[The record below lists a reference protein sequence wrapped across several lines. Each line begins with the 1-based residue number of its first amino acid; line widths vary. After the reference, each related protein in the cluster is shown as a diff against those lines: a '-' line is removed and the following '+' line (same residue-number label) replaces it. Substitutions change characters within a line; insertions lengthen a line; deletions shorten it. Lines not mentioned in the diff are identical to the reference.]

1 MRKFTFVLI
10 GLIALV
16 ACEAELETERANNLG
31 NENVLSRNGS
41 TISPDAAAALA
52 VEFRNSILNQSGQ
65 TRGNKNKKGVAS
77 VYAWRS
83 SEIASKTTTRST
95 ASDLLPD
102 TLLYIVNFEDSCGFA
117 LVSADAQIA
126 DVAAYVEKGML
137 TPDQEI
143 ENPGFKSFLE
153 GYEEYA
159 RGIRDSTRKIADSLL
174 TIDTLKY
181 DKINNPFI
189 GDEFDFT
196 SVHDVYQL
204 VYFVAPLLTTKWG
217 QRAPYNNE
225 CPIVDYGLR
234 SAAGCVAVAAAQ
246 VAAYHRFPSSYNG
259 HIYNWDAI
267 LSDSTVSNSDPI
279 ASQSVAELIHDIGIL
294 ANMNYYYWE
303 SSAYFPYLRFCWE
316 AFGYQYYR
324 PDVTPTFNAI
334 KEEISNGR
342 PVVMCGSDI
351 WKNDD
356 GSYGHKSHAWVVDG
370 VAVKSHRLATVLSVP
385 KDYIHCNW
393 GWDGNCDGYF
403 ILGAFETRYNITT
416 GNGVGGYAAYDKAM
430 SAYYTICPMSAE

>member
-65 TRGNKNKKGVAS
+65 TRGKINEKGVAS

-204 VYFVAPLLTTKWG
+204 VYFVAPLLTTEWG
-217 QRAPYNNE
+217 QDIPYNLY
-225 CPIVDYGLR
+225 CPGYRL
-234 SAAGCVAVAAAQ
+234 AGCVAIAIAQ
-246 VAAYHRFPSSYNG
+246 ITAFYRYPSSYNNHVYEWDKMLQANQINN
-259 HIYNWDAI
+259 HI
-267 LSDSTVSNSDPI
+267 DSIRYSAANLVYDI
-279 ASQSVAELIHDIGIL
+279 AELVYTRYGYNMST
-294 ANMNYYYWE
+294 ANFNNV
-303 SSAYFPYLRFCWE
+303 PHCWE
-316 AFGYQYYR
+316 ALGYHYDELRNVDFGTIR
-324 PDVTPTFNAI
+324 TNI
-334 KEEISNGR
+334 GNGNPIFMR
-342 PVVMCGSDI
+342 GRVPGEDI
-351 WKNDD
+351 
-356 GSYGHKSHAWVVDG
+356 GHAWVVDG
-370 VAVKSHRLATVLSVP
+370 IAVKRHKHASLLSIP
-385 KDYIHCNW
+385 DRKYIHCNW
-393 GWDGNCDGYF
+393 GWNGNCNGYF
-403 ILGAFETRYNITT
+403 ILGAFEKKYDLETDYGVSGYN
-416 GNGVGGYAAYDKAM
+416 AYNENIWI
-430 SAYYTICPMSAE
+430 YHNIYPFNN